1 MMEGLMRLGSV
12 GSQPELAAQLAAAVV
27 FVEAHFE
34 FEVVV
39 EESVLDDEVAVQ
51 DDAEDETAA
60 VVVQQDAVMQESD
73 TPLVV
78 VVGGMLVL
86 DGHVFAYTAVVQWFA
101 VEE

>member
-1 MMEGLMRLGSV
+1 MRLGSV
-12 GSQPELAAQLAAAVV
+12 GSQPEFAAQLAAAVV
-27 FVEAHFE
+27 LVEAHFE

-51 DDAEDETAA
+51 DGAEDETAA

-86 DGHVFAYTAVVQWFA
+86 DGHVLACTAVVRWFA

>member
-1 MMEGLMRLGSV
+1 MRLGSV
-12 GSQPELAAQLAAAVV
+12 GSQPEFAARLAAAVV
-27 FVEAHFE
+27 LVEAHFE

-51 DDAEDETAA
+51 DDAEDETVA

-78 VVGGMLVL
+78 GDMLVL
-86 DGHVFAYTAVVQWFA
+86 DGHVLAYTAVVRWFA

>member
-1 MMEGLMRLGSV
+1 MRIDSV
-12 GSQPELAAQLAAAVV
+12 GSQPEFAAQLAAAVLL
-27 FVEAHFE
+27 VEAHFE

-39 EESVLDDEVAVQ
+39 EESVLDDEVQ

-73 TPLVV
+73 TPLA
-78 VVGGMLVL
+78 VGDMLVL
-86 DGHVFAYTAVVQWFA
+86 DGHVLAYTAVVRWFA

>member
-1 MMEGLMRLGSV
+1 MRLGSV
-12 GSQPELAAQLAAAVV
+12 GSQPEFAAQLAAAVV
-27 FVEAHFE
+27 LVEAHFE
-34 FEVVV
+34 FEVEV

-51 DDAEDETAA
+51 DGAEDETAA

-78 VVGGMLVL
+78 AVGCMLEL
-86 DGHVFAYTAVVQWFA
+86 DGHVLAYTAAVRWFA

>member
-1 MMEGLMRLGSV
+1 MRIDSV
-12 GSQPELAAQLAAAVV
+12 GSQPEFAAQLAAAVLL
-27 FVEAHFE
+27 VEAHFE

-39 EESVLDDEVAVQ
+39 EESVLDDEVQ

-73 TPLVV
+73 TPPVV
-78 VVGGMLVL
+78 AVGGMLVL
-86 DGHVFAYTAVVQWFA
+86 DGHVLAYTAVVRWFA